1 MSRIL
6 SIEDVTFTSDS
17 RCTVDAVIDDAV
29 IVYPQTHEDPAEWG
43 PALCRGSFD
52 FSEEDVIPNTDEGL
66 RRMLEERI
74 DDWKPLDTSDQ
85 Y

>member
-17 RCTVDAVIDDAV
+17 CCIVDAVIDDAI
-29 IVYPQTHEDPAEWG
+29 IVYGQTHEDPAEWG

-74 DDWKPLDTSDQ
+74 DNWEPIDTSD